1 MSETIANQTLYKRLQ
16 RQLTFLNVYQY
27 HFKFRKGKLKI
38 FINPCVKFKKESST
52 LNRLYFNHLLILKAC
67 HFFSQVTKW
76 RTKLELPLVAF
87 KKNTSWACA
96 SIIRLRVPTVSGD
109 MSTVGS
115 RFKADKTVSLICK
128 KAPLAN

>member
-1 MSETIANQTLYKRLQ
+1 MLYSNYLQ
-16 RQLTFLNVYQY
+16 
-27 HFKFRKGKLKI
+27 
-38 FINPCVKFKKESST
+38 
-52 LNRLYFNHLLILKAC
+52 ILKAY
-67 HFFSQVTKW
+67 HFFPYVTKMED
-76 RTKLELPLVAF
+76 KLELPLVAF